1 MSTQRSI
8 SPDSLQSS
16 VSGRS
21 TYTDSCGSVGSGSSS
36 SAPIHPTLFI
46 RDPRRKNYGNVHGR
60 HQLTESD
67 FGFRLST
74 SLSTKIRRLLSNPAH
89 LPKALFNRKS
99 HLQPSVD
106 RSSSLCQTS
115 SSPSAHHR
123 GKSMEHLFLDPS
135 PEKWRAINRISSIA
149 KPSITSSVPRS
160 TFTLHFTFLAIRS
173 PSFFYLDLSYTLY
186 AYLFQLVC

>member
-46 RDPRRKNYGNVHGR
+46 RDSRRKNYGNVHGR

-106 RSSSLCQTS
+106 R
-115 SSPSAHHR
+115 
-123 GKSMEHLFLDPS
+123 
-135 PEKWRAINRISSIA
+135 AINRISSTA

-160 TFTLHFTFLAIRS
+160 TFTLHFTFLAIHKTEAFLQR
-173 PSFFYLDLSYTLY
+173 LS
-186 AYLFQLVC
+186 